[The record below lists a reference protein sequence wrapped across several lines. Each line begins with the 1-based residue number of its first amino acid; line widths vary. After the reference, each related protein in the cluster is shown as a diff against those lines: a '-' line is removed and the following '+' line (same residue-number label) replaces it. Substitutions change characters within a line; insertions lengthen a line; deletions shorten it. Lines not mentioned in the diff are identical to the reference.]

1 MPSIDANPRKPES
14 KSTVREPLRLTVDEE
29 IFNTFIIDFILNH
42 KKLDTAALETI
53 FTAPLD
59 PTLPF
64 WWYANERIIKH
75 AHLDPEQMKKVQ
87 AYLQDMPLVHV
98 IKLHPLLNGPDRL
111 ETRAQFRKICKAWLT
126 SDGWRFIW
134 SRIIP
139 KAAGKLAKGKRVN
152 KILEFAEKSLPAEL
166 KERVSSRR
174 P

>member
-1 MPSIDANPRKPES
+1 MPSIDADPRKPES

-29 IFNTFIIDFILNH
+29 TFNTFVEFILDG
-42 KKLDTAALETI
+42 KKHHAAALKTI

-75 AHLDPEQMKKVQ
+75 ARLDPEQMKQVQ
-87 AYLQDMPLVHV
+87 AYLQDMALVHV

-111 ETRAQFRKICKAWLT
+111 ETRAHFCKICKAGLT
-126 SDGWRFIW
+126 FDGWRYVW

-139 KAAGKLAKGKRVN
+139 KAALKLAKGKRVN
-152 KILEFAEKSLPAEL
+152 KISSSQRSLCPLSWKSA
-166 KERVSSRR
+166 
-174 P
+174 